1 MNTDWAL
8 HLVFIFVLLT
18 ICWNKHNHTLC
29 ILLNFNNIRTIFQIM
44 RIVSTR
50 NSFLILDSIF
60 ALSYFLHN
68 IKSALEKRYL
78 WACRANMGLRTGIGS
93 TSNVRNNVDL
103 GVHHI
108 RDIPLC
114 FHSSLS
120 RFHYRTGC
128 QYLHSLFE
136 LTANQLYHV
145 CRE

>member
-1 MNTDWAL
+1 M
-8 HLVFIFVLLT
+8 
-18 ICWNKHNHTLC
+18 
-29 ILLNFNNIRTIFQIM
+29 
-44 RIVSTR
+44 VSSR
-50 NSFLILDSIF
+50 NSFLILHVLF

-68 IKSALEKRYL
+68 IKSALEKRYY

>member
-1 MNTDWAL
+1 MENDWAL
-8 HLVFIFVLLT
+8 HILFIFVLQT
-18 ICWNKHNHTLC
+18 NSWNKAHPYTRL
-29 ILLNFNNIRTIFQIM
+29 II

-50 NSFLILDSIF
+50 NSFLILDVLF
-60 ALSYFLHN
+60 TLSYFLHN
-68 IKSALEKRYL
+68 IKSTLEKRYL

>member
-1 MNTDWAL
+1 MMEL
-8 HLVFIFVLLT
+8 HYVI
-18 ICWNKHNHTLC
+18 
-29 ILLNFNNIRTIFQIM
+29 

-50 NSFLILDSIF
+50 NSFLILDVLF
-60 ALSYFLHN
+60 TLSYFLHN
-68 IKSALEKRYL
+68 IKSTLEKRYL

-114 FHSSLS
+114 FHSFLS